1 MRTGM
6 ITDAEIPVVRIAKD
20 AAETIVREAQRSLD
34 GLETGG
40 VLLGVDLGGEISVL
54 HAGGPGPDAQREP
67 TSFLRDTAY
76 ATELAL
82 EAWQEDRSQ
91 WIGEWHTHPT
101 GDLSPSPIDL
111 ESYLRHLADPELH
124 LDRFL
129 SLILSTSRTGP
140 SLAVA
145 WLIYPNDLMALPVET
160 IDRHRAAAVI
170 PKPQQPR
177 PNEGMNL

>member
-1 MRTGM
+1 M
-6 ITDAEIPVVRIAKD
+6 ITDSDIPVVWIAKD

-40 VLLGVDLGGEISVL
+40 VLLGVDLGGDISVL
-54 HAGGPGPDAQREP
+54 HAGGPGPDAKREP
-67 TSFLRDTAY
+67 TRFLRDTAH
-76 ATELAL
+76 AAEVAMA
-82 EAWQEDRSQ
+82 AWQEDRSQ

-101 GDLSPSPIDL
+101 GNLSPSPIDL

-129 SLILSTSRTGP
+129 SLILSTSQAGP

-145 WLIYPNDLMALPVET
+145 WLIYQSHLTAVPIQTLDPRCSVVAMPESQSGPAET
-160 IDRHRAAAVI
+160 
-170 PKPQQPR
+170 K
-177 PNEGMNL
+177 E

>member
-1 MRTGM
+1 M
-6 ITDAEIPVVRIAKD
+6 ITDSEVPVVRIAED
-20 AAETIVREAQRSLD
+20 AVETITREAQRSLD

-54 HAGGPGPDAQREP
+54 HAGGPGPDARREP
-67 TSFLRDTAY
+67 NRFLRDTLH

-101 GDLSPSPIDL
+101 GELSPSPIDL

-129 SLILSTSRTGP
+129 SLVLSTSQTAP
-140 SLAVA
+140 ILAVA
-145 WLIYPNDLMALPVET
+145 WLIYPSHLMALTVE
-160 IDRHRAAAVI
+160 IFDRGRAAVAMI
-170 PKPQQPR
+170 ENQSPSGLD
-177 PNEGMNL
+177 EGMSP